1 MTKGDPMAQTHIL
14 VVDDDIEIRDA
25 LRDALSS
32 EGFLCDS
39 AANGEEA
46 ITFLEKSNY
55 DLVITDLNMPI
66 RNGMDLLKYISA
78 YAPKTSTMII
88 TAHGTVETAI
98 EALRKGAIDYILKP
112 VDPEELIYRIRHISK
127 YRRTL
132 SENISLKKELGAKY
146 NFSNIIGNSPA
157 IKQVFNMVT
166 RVANSTSNVLITGK
180 SGTGKELIAR
190 AIHANSPRKN
200 EPFVPI
206 NCGALP
212 ETLFESELF
221 GFKKGAF
228 TGASQDKDG
237 VFKSAS
243 GGTLFL
249 DEVGEIPVHIQVK
262 LLRAI
267 ETKEI
272 KPLGSSNPIRVNVR
286 IVSATNKDLLK
297 EVEEGN
303 FREDLYYRLN
313 IVEIHL
319 PSLRERKE
327 DIPLL
332 VSHFIN
338 KYNHELKRKVKSV
351 DNETMKALINHPW
364 KGEVRELENM
374 IERAVL
380 LCDGEYL
387 TIDNLQG
394 TNMEDPVSGK
404 QFPPV
409 LKQAVREFEKFHI
422 RKILEQVEYDK
433 SKASEILDIGLSSLY
448 RKIDDLCIEC

>member
-1 MTKGDPMAQTHIL
+1 MAQIHIL
-14 VVDDDIEIRDA
+14 VADDDVDVRDS
-25 LRDALSS
+25 LRDLLSS
-32 EGFLCDS
+32 EGFLCDC
-39 AANGEEA
+39 ATNGEEA
-46 ITFLEKSNY
+46 ISLLEKSNY
-55 DLVITDLNMPI
+55 DLVITDLNMPV
-66 RNGMDLLKYISA
+66 RNGMELLKYISMF
-78 YAPKTSTMII
+78 APKTSTMII
-88 TAHGTVETAI
+88 TAHATVETAI
-98 EALRKGAIDYILKP
+98 EALRKGAIDYIVKP
-112 VDPEELIYRIRHISK
+112 VDSSELLHRIRHISRF
-127 YRRTL
+127 RRTL
-132 SENISLKKELGAKY
+132 LENQNLRKEIREKF
-146 NFSNIIGNSPA
+146 NFSNIIGDSPA
-157 IKQVFNMVT
+157 MKQVYHMVT

-221 GFKKGAF
+221 GFRKGAF
-228 TGASQDKDG
+228 TGANQDKDG

-272 KPLGSSNPIRVNVR
+272 KPLGSSNPIHVNVR
-286 IVSATNKDLLK
+286 ILSATNKDLLK

-319 PSLRERKE
+319 PSLRERQE

-332 VSHFIN
+332 VNHFID
-338 KYNHELKRKVKSV
+338 KYNHELKRKVRGV
-351 DNETMKALINHPW
+351 DNDTMKALINHSW

-380 LCDGEYL
+380 LCDEEYL

-394 TNMEDPVSGK
+394 SSMPDTSIK
-404 QFPPV
+404 KSYSPP
-409 LKQAVREFEKFHI
+409 LKNAVREFEKNHI
-422 RKILEQVEYDK
+422 RRILEMVEYDK
-433 SKASEILDIGLSSLY
+433 TKAAEFLDIGLSSLY
-448 RKIDDLCIEC
+448 RKIDELDIQA